1 MVIEIIRNTPLW
13 VWPLLLF
20 LLFRG
25 YQQSKDRIVG
35 LPKLGILP
43 AIFLFLGFYGL
54 IHAFGVH
61 PLNLALWV
69 LGIGLA
75 VLLHLKLELPRGVR
89 FSPQEQV
96 FHVPGSWQP
105 LALMLAIFCAK
116 FAVGVTLGMQLPI
129 ADTANFAA
137 AVSLVYGSFGGMFL
151 GRAVVIWRSMKLA
164 DTDGHEELRS
174 Q

>member
-1 MVIEIIRNTPLW
+1 MFIEIIRNTPLW

-25 YQQSKDRIVG
+25 YQQSQDRTVG
-35 LPKLGILP
+35 LSKLGILP

-54 IHAFGVH
+54 IHAFGAH
-61 PLNLALWV
+61 PLNLALWA

-89 FSPQEQV
+89 FSPQEQA

-116 FAVGVTLGMQLPI
+116 FAVGVMVGMQLAI
-129 ADTANFAA
+129 ADTAIFAA

-151 GRAVVIWRSMKLA
+151 GRAVVIWRSAHLA
-164 DTDGHEELRS
+164 HVERT
-174 Q
+174 